1 MRDQPGDA
9 RAGAPDPAPVTTAMP
24 PSAPAGS
31 ASRASSHTASAASSQ
46 STTRIEAHSAAR
58 TTARTTTRRSLAIGL
73 ACALGGAVCFSAKA
87 IFVKLIYSYGMD
99 VTTTF
104 ALRMMIALPFFIA
117 LGLWTGTSGLSNIA
131 RRDWLGMVGCGI
143 LGFYLSSY
151 FDFIGLSYIPASL
164 ERLILF
170 LYPTFVVLLSWLVFR
185 TRLTGVQ
192 GISLALSYSGVL
204 LVVWQSLHVVGD
216 GSALAIGVAF
226 TLASAFTYACYVVVS
241 ASIIPRVGSMRFTS
255 YASSVACGFSI
266 AHFLIAR
273 DVEALI
279 APPIVYLYAFGMST
293 LSTVLPVLLV
303 AEALRRLGA
312 NQVAIVSS
320 IGPIATLAMAAA
332 ILGETISLLQMVGA
346 GLVIGGVL
354 LVSLRAPRAAG

>member
-1 MRDQPGDA
+1 MPDQPGTA
-9 RAGAPDPAPVTTAMP
+9 RDGAPDPAPVTQAVP
-24 PSAPAGS
+24 PGASAGS
-31 ASRASSHTASAASSQ
+31 VSRASAPTVPVSSSQ
-46 STTRIEAHSAAR
+46 STTRSAAR
-58 TTARTTTRRSLAIGL
+58 ATARIATRRSLSIGL

-117 LGLWTGTSGLSNIA
+117 LGLWTGTSGLSKIA

-170 LYPTFVVLLSWLVFR
+170 LYPTFVVVLSWLVFR
-185 TRLTGVQ
+185 TRITGVQ

-320 IGPIATLAMAAA
+320 VGPIATLAMAAA

-346 GLVIGGVL
+346 GLVIVGVL
-354 LVSLRAPRAAG
+354 LVSLRAPRAVG